1 MWLWSN
7 VVLRECERGATGSNH
22 GTTYIQMVKESN
34 SSWQQRHILGEKC
47 RPTKSCGSI
56 HPIIFSTRRK
66 KLGYISL
73 TKRSEV
79 RAIERTKSCFI
90 FTLPVLIKKLQRSRF
105 PPICCEQ
112 TFQTLLDSF
121 WIQFSIG
128 VLVPSE
134 IGRTEMEKE
143 LRGPLFTLH
152 RSHTELKMK
161 NV

>member
-22 GTTYIQMVKESN
+22 GTTYIQTVKESN
-34 SSWQQRHILGEKC
+34 SSWQQRHILGRNVV
-47 RPTKSCGSI
+47 RPKVAAASI
-56 HPIIFSTRRK
+56 QSFLVQEEK
-66 KLGYISL
+66 KLGYIAL

-161 NV
+161 NE